1 MKNKEA
7 YEIATLFHKWIC
19 DSTLRKSPNTVKAY
33 TETMSVFLKY
43 LEEIKS
49 VTLSSFCASKD
60 LTIGNITEWLNWMH
74 NVRGCKPES
83 CNARLASL
91 RSFFKYLGQMDPKY
105 RSIYMESADVT
116 RLKEAKKKVT
126 GMSENAVQAIVAE
139 IDTSTPIGIRDN
151 VFLSLMYGTA
161 TRIGE
166 IMSLKLEDVRLDLNK
181 PYIHV
186 KGKGN
191 KDRTIAL
198 YPRLVKNVRLY
209 MNIFHAHSD
218 SVDYLFYSR
227 TKGKNYPMSQVGISK
242 RIKMYAVAAK
252 EKCPDVPADIHAHQ
266 FRHAKASH
274 LLKDGLRTPQ
284 LSKYLGHEQLSTT
297 MVYLDI
303 DMDMKTEAIM
313 KLEDENIKKIK
324 PKWGKGNDKLSSL
337 FK

>member
-7 YEIATLFHKWIC
+7 IEIATIFHKWIN

-43 LEEIKS
+43 LEDIKS
-49 VTLSSFCASKD
+49 VTLYSFCIGKD
-60 LTIGNITEWLNWMH
+60 LAICNITEWLNWMH
-74 NVRGCKPES
+74 NVKGCKPES

-91 RSFFKYLGQMDPKY
+91 RAFFKYLGLMEPKY
-105 RSIYMESADVT
+105 RHLYMESANIT
-116 RLKEAKKKVT
+116 RLKEAKRKVT
-126 GMSENAVQAIVAE
+126 GMSENAVHAIITE

-151 VFLSLMYGTA
+151 VFISLLYGTA

-166 IMSLKLEDVRLDLNK
+166 IMSLKIEDVQLEASK

-191 KDRTIAL
+191 KDRTLAL
-198 YPRLVKNVRLY
+198 YPRLVKNLRLY
-209 MNIFHAHSD
+209 MRLFHTKSN
-218 SVDYLFYSR
+218 SSDYLFFSR
-227 TKGKNYPMSQVGISK
+227 TKGKDSPMSQVGISK
-242 RIKMYAVAAK
+242 RIKMYATAAK
-252 EKCPDVPADIHAHQ
+252 EKCPDIPENVHAHQ

-274 LLKDGLRTPQ
+274 LLKDGLNTPQ
-284 LSKYLGHEQLSTT
+284 FSKYLGHEQLSTT

-303 DMDMKTEAIM
+303 DMDMKAEAIM
-313 KLEDENIKKIK
+313 KLEDENVSKIK
-324 PKWGKGNDKLSSL
+324 PKWGKANDKLSSL